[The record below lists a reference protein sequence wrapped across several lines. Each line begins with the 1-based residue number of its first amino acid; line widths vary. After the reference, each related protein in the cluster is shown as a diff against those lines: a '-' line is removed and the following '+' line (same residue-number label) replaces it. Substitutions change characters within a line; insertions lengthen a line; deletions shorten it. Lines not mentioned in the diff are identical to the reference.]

1 MGRAAAPTIYK
12 GITQNLMKKTFV
24 LGIVLSLSTVMFA
37 GTKSYQVVFASAAKI
52 GSVKLAPGEYTVKV
66 DGANAIFTNNQ
77 SSKTVTAPVKIE
89 TGKRKFQFTA
99 VDSTKDG
106 DAENVKAIELGGTT
120 TTLEF

>member
-1 MGRAAAPTIYK
+1 
-12 GITQNLMKKTFV
+12 MKKTFV

-37 GTKSYQVVFASAAKI
+37 GTKSYQVVFTSTAKI

-66 DGANAIFTNNQ
+66 DGANAVFTNNQ
-77 SSKTVTAPVKIE
+77 NSKSVTAPVKVE
-89 TGKRKFQFTA
+89 TGSKKFQYTA